1 MPSQSPVE
9 ADDSRSNAKGGD
21 NTVSLNDDKAA
32 DSEGEE
38 ENVDRLLDVVG
49 PDPKAK
55 EEVHT

>member
-38 ENVDRLLDVVG
+38 EDVD
-49 PDPKAK
+49 
-55 EEVHT
+55 